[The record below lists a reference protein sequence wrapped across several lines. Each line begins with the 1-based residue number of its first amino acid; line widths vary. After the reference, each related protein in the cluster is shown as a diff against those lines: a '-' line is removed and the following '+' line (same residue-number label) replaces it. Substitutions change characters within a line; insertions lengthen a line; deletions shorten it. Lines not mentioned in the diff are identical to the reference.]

1 MPVSLALGGLADQPG
16 GPFLNELNGAV
27 RAIVSFSASSS
38 EPPVFDQCMA
48 WFDLNTN
55 HWKIRNP
62 QNTAWVSV
70 FRITSTGAV
79 PLIQGIDTTPLA
91 SLASALASAPAG
103 SEGFLKRNANGAIV
117 VATMESPDLPT
128 FGVGRSGMVPG
139 VTAAQ
144 LDANAALRAQ
154 GWKLGPVLVGERVF
168 AGAQDYALAL
178 PQADRYQI
186 SVRVAMSNTQPL
198 FLQVGNGGSPRQ
210 SGYQCTVSRSA
221 VDVDPGANS
230 LSSNQ
235 VRQVQPETAGAGFQL
250 WRTHGSITQMFV
262 DGELV
267 NMGGG
272 QWCWKSSGGAL
283 TGGVDADVSRGDV
296 TLSGGTPLDYIR
308 VISAGS
314 PYGTFNNRAS
324 INTGKIRV
332 FAA

>member
-1 MPVSLALGGLADQPG
+1 MAVSLALGGLADQPG

-27 RAIVSFSASSS
+27 RAITTFSASSS
-38 EPPVFDQCMA
+38 EPPVYDQCMA

-55 HWKIRNP
+55 HFKVRNP

-70 FRITSTGAV
+70 FRITATGSV
-79 PLIQGIDTTPLA
+79 PLIQGVDTAPLA
-91 SLASALASAPAG
+91 SLASALAAAG
-103 SEGFLKRNANGAIV
+103 TADGFLKRNANGAIV

-154 GWKLGPVLVGERVF
+154 GWKLGQTLVGERVF

-178 PQADRYQI
+178 PQADRYQA
-186 SVRVAMSNTQPL
+186 SVRVAMSNAQPL

-210 SGYQCTVSRSA
+210 SGYQCAVSRSW
-221 VDVDPGANS
+221 VDVNPGEES
-230 LSSNQ
+230 LRSTS
-235 VRQVQPETAGAGFQL
+235 VRQSQPETTTAGFQL
-250 WRTHGSITQMFV
+250 WRTHGGITQMFI
-262 DGELV
+262 DGSLV

-272 QWCWKSSGGAL
+272 QWCWQSSGGAI
-283 TGGVDADVSRGDV
+283 TGGLDGDVSRGDV
-296 TLSGGTPLDYIR
+296 TLTGGTLDYIR
-308 VISAGS
+308 VISAGD
-314 PYGTFNNRAS
+314 PRGTFSSRAS